1 MRGKLIANILAAL
14 VPSRNLRHRLRQW
27 KGFETNYDRLKK
39 DLDYIKDVLRYSRPP
54 SACPPVQGIVR
65 GLQLMIVEKFK
76 QFAALCDANGIDY
89 WLDYGTLLGAA
100 RHKGFVPWDE
110 DFDLS
115 VRYEDR
121 ERVRRMLD
129 ENGVPY
135 EVEGGG
141 KGLMRILVMEVQGY
155 SLHIDIFSIKQVRN
169 LTEESRNE
177 IDRVFKPFMR
187 KNPVFSEN
195 YRATVEGYL
204 DGLQSQ
210 GAGNLVCYVRG
221 ADSRLV
227 ESRRLSV
234 PEDMLFPLVEIEFEG
249 VKCKAPA
256 KYEEYLTDIYGDYM
270 QWPSSLANNN
280 VVSKM
285 GNEARQE
292 VIRNMTR
299 CSGL

>member
-1 MRGKLIANILAAL
+1 MRGKMIANIFAAL

-39 DLDYIKDVLRYSRPP
+39 DLDYIKDVLRYSCPP

-115 VRYEDR
+115 VRYDDR
-121 ERVRRMLD
+121 ERVMRMLD

-135 EVEGGG
+135 EVSGGG
-141 KGLMRILVMEVQGY
+141 KGLMRIVVMEVQGY
-155 SLHIDIFSIKQVRN
+155 SLHIDIFAIKEVRN

-177 IDRVFKPFMR
+177 IDRVLKPFMR

-210 GAGNLVCYVRG
+210 GAGNLICYVRG
-221 ADSRLV
+221 MDSRLV

-234 PEDMLFPLVEIEFEG
+234 PEDMLFPLAEIEFEG
-249 VKCKAPA
+249 VRCKAPA
-256 KYEEYLTDIYGDYM
+256 RHEEYLTDIYGDYM
-270 QWPSSLANNN
+270 QWPSSLSNNN

-285 GNEARQE
+285 GNNVRQE
-292 VIRNMTR
+292 VVRNMAQLG
-299 CSGL
+299 GL

>member
-1 MRGKLIANILAAL
+1 MIANIFAAL

-39 DLDYIKDVLRYSRPP
+39 DLDYIKDVLRYSCPP

-115 VRYEDR
+115 VRYDDR
-121 ERVRRMLD
+121 ERVMRMLD

-135 EVEGGG
+135 EVSGGG
-141 KGLMRILVMEVQGY
+141 KGLMRIVVMEVQGY
-155 SLHIDIFSIKQVRN
+155 SLHIDIFAIKEVRN

-177 IDRVFKPFMR
+177 IDRVLKPFMR

-210 GAGNLVCYVRG
+210 GAGNLICYVRG
-221 ADSRLV
+221 MDSRLV

-234 PEDMLFPLVEIEFEG
+234 PEDMLFPLAEIEFEG
-249 VKCKAPA
+249 VRCKAPA
-256 KYEEYLTDIYGDYM
+256 RHEEYLTDIYGDYM
-270 QWPSSLANNN
+270 QWPSSLSNNN

-285 GNEARQE
+285 GNNVRQE
-292 VIRNMTR
+292 VVRNMAQLG
-299 CSGL
+299 GL